1 MGSGDTMRILVSDSL
16 SKQGVEILE
25 KAGFTVDVK
34 TKLPKEDLLREIK
47 HYDGLIVR
55 SGTKVTAEVIAA
67 ADRLKVIG
75 RAGSG
80 LDNVDTQAASRRG
93 VVVMNTP
100 GGNTVSTA
108 EHTMA
113 MIFAMTRRVPQAT
126 ASTKGGRW
134 EKEKFMGVELYNK
147 TLGIVGIGQIGGYLA
162 KLAQG
167 LAMNVVAYDPYLAE
181 ERARKMGVE
190 LVDLPELYRRADI
203 VSVHT
208 PLTAE
213 TRSLINAAVIAQMKP
228 GVMIVNCARGGIIHE
243 GDLYEALKTKRVAA
257 AAFDVF
263 EEEPVK
269 PDHPLLTL
277 DNFICTPHIGA
288 STGEAQENVAI
299 AIAEQIVDYFT
310 KGIARG
316 AVNIPSVPPE
326 LLPRLHPY
334 LILVEKLGLLQA
346 QLIEGGVERVM
357 VEYNGEVAGLSAQP
371 LTIAVLKGLLTPIL
385 ENAVNYVNAPV
396 VAKERGIEVKEV
408 KSSDAGD
415 FTSVIR
421 VRVEA
426 GKKTHRVAGTL
437 FSQKDPR
444 VIEIDNFQVEVV
456 PEGHMML
463 ILNEDRPGVIGTV
476 GQVLGDHQIN
486 IARMQCSRE
495 ERGGSALLIIGLDA
509 PLPPGVL
516 ETIRQSKHILSVRL
530 ADLVS

>member
-1 MGSGDTMRILVSDSL
+1 MKILVSDSL
-16 SKQGVEILE
+16 SKQGIELFQ
-25 KAGFTVDVK
+25 KAGFEVDVN
-34 TKLPKEDLLREIK
+34 TKLAKEELLKIIK
-47 HYDGLIVR
+47 NYDVLVIR

-80 LDNVDTQAASRRG
+80 LDNVDTHAATRRG
-93 VVVMNTP
+93 IVVMNTP
-100 GGNTVSTA
+100 GGNTVTTA

-113 MIFAMTRRVPQAT
+113 MICAMTRRIPQAN
-126 ASTKGGRW
+126 ASTKAGKW

-147 TLGIVGIGQIGGYLA
+147 TLGVVGMGQIGGYLT

-167 LAMNVVAYDPYLAE
+167 VGMNVIGYDPYLAE

-190 LVDLPELYRRADI
+190 VVDLPELYRRADVI
-203 VSVHT
+203 SVHT
-208 PLTAE
+208 PLTPE
-213 TRSLINAAVIAQMKP
+213 TRSLINRQAIEQMKA
-228 GVMIVNCARGGIIHE
+228 GVMIVNCARGGIINE
-243 GDLYEALKTKRVAA
+243 GDLYEALKRKRVAA

-299 AIAEQIVDYFT
+299 GIAEQIVDYFT
-310 KGIARG
+310 KGLARG

-326 LLPRLHPY
+326 LLPRLQPY
-334 LILVEKLGLLQA
+334 LTLAEKLGRLQA
-346 QLIEGGVERVM
+346 QVYEGGLERVT
-357 VEYNGEVAGLSAQP
+357 VEYKGDVAGLTVAP
-371 LTIAVLKGLLTPIL
+371 LTIAVLKGLFTPIL
-385 ENAVNYVNAPV
+385 EDAVNFVNAPV
-396 VAKERGIEVKEV
+396 IAKERGIEVKEV

-426 GKKTHRVAGTL
+426 GKKGHGVAGTL
-437 FSQKDPR
+437 FNRKDPR
-444 VIEIDNFQVEVV
+444 VIEIDSFQVEVI
-456 PEGHMML
+456 PEGHMIL
-463 ILNEDRPGVIGTV
+463 ILNVDRPGVIGAV
-476 GQVLGDHQIN
+476 GQVLGEHNIN

-495 ERGGSALLIIGLDA
+495 ERGGHALLIIGLDA
-509 PLPPGVL
+509 PLPAGVL
-516 ETIRQSKHILSVRL
+516 DTLGRGNNILSVKL
-530 ADLVS
+530 VDLSKGL